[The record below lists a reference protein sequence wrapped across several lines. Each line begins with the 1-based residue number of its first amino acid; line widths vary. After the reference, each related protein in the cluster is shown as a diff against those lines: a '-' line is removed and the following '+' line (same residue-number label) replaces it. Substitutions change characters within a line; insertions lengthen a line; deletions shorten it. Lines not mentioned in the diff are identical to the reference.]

1 MGLGQMAGKPALRR
15 QAMLLRRGVA
25 TAAVP
30 FPPSGS
36 LAGFGSSHSRSHP
49 SLSHYGSPRVTQARK
64 QEATPKLLLRSFS
77 LGMHATRG
85 HYITMLPA
93 DW

>member
-49 SLSHYGSPRVTQARK
+49 SLSHYGSPRGYAGSETGSHTQTIAS
-64 QEATPKLLLRSFS
+64 QLFTAC
-77 LGMHATRG
+77 
-85 HYITMLPA
+85 TMY
-93 DW
+93 

>member
-1 MGLGQMAGKPALRR
+1 MGLGQMAGKPALRG

-49 SLSHYGSPRVTQARK
+49 SLRLSHYVHVVTQARK
-64 QEATPKLLLRSFS
+64 QEATPKLLLRS
-77 LGMHATRG
+77 
-85 HYITMLPA
+85 
-93 DW
+93 

>member
-49 SLSHYGSPRVTQARK
+49 SLRLSHYGSPRGYAGSETGSHTQTIASQLFTK
-64 QEATPKLLLRSFS
+64 
-77 LGMHATRG
+77 H
-85 HYITMLPA
+85 
-93 DW
+93 